1 MIDPQEIMDA
11 RNVGEVRCV
20 LISEESQDLNRVLA
34 QAGLRPDSSLLI
46 EHDRTTAHSILAAII
61 QKDMPYQM
69 PLMSKAEADGM
80 ADMILSAHDKPGS
93 KYYSNGNWE
102 TREGWHPL
110 GESSF
115 DAGVIV
121 TYGEGR
127 YFCVWFED
135 KD

>member
-34 QAGLRPDSSLLI
+34 QAGLRADSSLLV
-46 EHDRTTAHSILAAII
+46 EHDRAAAHSILAAII

-69 PLMSKAEADGM
+69 PLMSRAEADGM
-80 ADMILSAHDKPGS
+80 ADMILSAHEKRGS

-115 DAGVIV
+115 DAGIIV
-121 TYGEGR
+121 ACGEGR